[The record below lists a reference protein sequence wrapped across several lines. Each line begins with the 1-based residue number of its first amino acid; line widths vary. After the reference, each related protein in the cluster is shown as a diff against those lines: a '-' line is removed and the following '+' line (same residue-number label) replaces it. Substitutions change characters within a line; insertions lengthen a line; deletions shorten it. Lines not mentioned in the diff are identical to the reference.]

1 MAETKTI
8 QLGFRVHPEK
18 AGLLEELSISTDR
31 PRSWLLEQALDSYL
45 ESQAWQ
51 IAHIEEGLADADA
64 GRMVPHERIREWLV
78 TWGSENE
85 GESPV

>member
-51 IAHIEEGLADADA
+51 IAHIKEGLADADA

-78 TWGSENE
+78 TWGSEDE